1 MIFEKFHRYRWLAG
15 LSAVSFAAGL
25 APAARAE
32 DPEWFKLNGLPEV
45 SVGVEAESST
55 EQTKVSGGSST
66 YDFSSIT
73 PLVGLHTT
81 GSIYHP
87 NLLAF
92 DLSGDLGWGWDNTST
107 SGSGGGQ
114 TRDESAQL
122 LRYLAQFNLLAEK
135 PYNASVFAAQD
146 HTYSDYGS
154 FETYTV
160 DATRYGGRMNWV
172 ADGFTLNGD
181 LGYRNETASGL
192 TDSSEIS
199 ETYLD
204 FMGIQQRK
212 SGETSVTLHA
222 NDLDNTSNG
231 NGVDTKNWS
240 VGISDSET
248 LGSRKQVGTSTGL
261 SYTQS
266 EYSGQQMD
274 TLNAS
279 ENLTIHHQPNLDSY
293 LMMNFNQNDLR
304 PITSSQ
310 VQGTAG
316 VRHQLYESLTSTL
329 EGHGTYQEESADT
342 SNSTFDQYGLN
353 LSENYTKRLQS
364 WGRLAVGVGAGV
376 DHQDQNSSGGTVL
389 NPAEPHQLYLPTSP
403 NYRPV
408 YLSQPQ
414 VIDATIVVSAGNDT
428 LIYPADYTIVSAGEL
443 TEVKL
448 VVPPSSHLQSLL
460 QTNDNLAVT
469 VTYQSA
475 SLGTGSYDTFTAN
488 AQIRLDL
495 FKRVGVYGRVN
506 WLDNNAPPLVLA
518 QTLNDLVGGVDYNYK
533 WLRTGAEYE
542 SYDSNFTRYQAL
554 RFFQDFNFTLSSA
567 SSLGVDFN
575 ESFYS
580 YAGNGDQS
588 QYQFMCR
595 YNTRLPLAITWYLE
609 GGAMMQDA
617 AGTEQVQGMARTG
630 IGWKRGKL
638 SLRLGYEFNTQSTA
652 SGGFTEELIKNR
664 VFAYLR
670 RSF

>member
-1 MIFEKFHRYRWLAG
+1 MNFGDINRCRWLIG
-15 LSAVSFAAGL
+15 LSAFGFAAGL
-25 APAARAE
+25 APAIRAE

-45 SVGVEAESST
+45 SLGVEAEAST
-55 EQTKVSGGSST
+55 EKTTLSGGSST
-66 YDFSSIT
+66 YDFSSVT

-87 NLLAF
+87 NLLTF
-92 DLSGDLGWGWDNTST
+92 DLSGDLGWGWTST
-107 SGSGGGQ
+107 SSSGGGAGDS
-114 TRDESAQL
+114 RNESADL
-122 LRYLAQFNLLAEK
+122 LRYLAQLNFLSEK

-146 HTYSDYGS
+146 HTYTDYGS

-172 ADGFTLNGD
+172 ADGFTLNAD
-181 LGYRNETASGL
+181 LGYRDETASGL

-204 FMGIQQRK
+204 FTGIQQRK
-212 SGETSVTLHA
+212 SGETTLTLRA
-222 NDLDNTSNG
+222 NDLQNTSNG
-231 NGVDTKNWS
+231 SGVETKNWS

-248 LGSRKQVGTSTGL
+248 FGSRKQIGASTGL

-279 ENLTIHHQPNLDSY
+279 ENLTLHHRPNLDSY
-293 LMMNFNQNDLR
+293 LIMNFNQSELQ

-310 VQGTAG
+310 VQGTVG

-329 EGHGTYQEESADT
+329 EGHGTHQEESADT
-342 SNSTFDQYGLN
+342 SNSTFDQYGLS

-376 DHQDQNSSGGTVL
+376 DHQDQDSSGGTIL
-389 NPAEPHQLYLPTSP
+389 NPSEPHQLYLSSSP

-414 VIDATIVVSAGNDT
+414 VIAATIVVSAGNDT
-428 LIYPADYTIVSAGEL
+428 LIYPTDYTIVTSGEL

-448 VVPPSSHLQSLL
+448 VAPPSSHLQSLL
-460 QTNDNLAVT
+460 QTNDNLTVT
-469 VTYQSA
+469 VTYQSE
-475 SLGTGSYDTFTAN
+475 SLGNSSYDTFTAN
-488 AQIRLDL
+488 GQFRLDL
-495 FKRVGVYGRVN
+495 FNRFGVYGRMN
-506 WLDNNAPPLVLA
+506 WLDNNAPPEVLA
-518 QTLNDLVGGVDYNYK
+518 QTLTDLVGGVDYNYK
-533 WLRTGAEYE
+533 WFRTGAEYE
-542 SYDSNFTRYQAL
+542 SYDSSFTRYQAL
-554 RFFQDFNFTLSSA
+554 RFFQDFDFSLSSA
-567 SSLGVDFN
+567 SSLGIDFN

-580 YAGNGDQS
+580 YADNGDQS
-588 QYQFMCR
+588 QYQFLCR
-595 YNTRLPLAITWYLE
+595 YNTQLPLAITWYLE
-609 GGAMMQDA
+609 GGGLMQDA
-617 AGTEQVQGMARTG
+617 AGTDLLQGMARTG

-638 SLRLGYEFNTQSTA
+638 SLRLGYEFNTQTTA
-652 SGGFTEELIKNR
+652 SGGFTEELVKHR
-664 VFAYLR
+664 VFANLR